1 MRALPARRIALGAL
15 CAVLL
20 AGITGPTA
28 MATDAAREHS
38 RATSPD
44 ALLVQVGHLDTREG
58 DLAPVVDLLNAVLTA
73 DNGQLPPAEARRLGE
88 AAKKAV
94 DEEAAQKAVDEEA
107 AQGPAR
113 GAVKAPAATATPSAS
128 AAPSASASATPE
140 ADLADD
146 PLDTVQKA
154 LDELLDLL
162 LPEGEDADLELPSLD
177 DVLTEVDELLDA
189 LNDSASQTS
198 VVVTRTT
205 ASDASPSPSASA
217 GTLPLFPGITA
228 LTPLTPLTAVL
239 LPAS

>member
-20 AGITGPTA
+20 AGITGPAA
-28 MATDAAREHS
+28 MAADPAREHS

-44 ALLVQVGHLDTREG
+44 ALLVQVSHLDTREG

-94 DEEAAQKAVDEEA
+94 DEEAVQKAVDEEA

-113 GAVKAPAATATPSAS
+113 GAAKAPAATATPSAS
-128 AAPSASASATPE
+128 ASVTPE
-140 ADLADD
+140 ADPTDD

-189 LNDSASQTS
+189 LNDSDPQTS
-198 VVVTRTT
+198 VVVTQTT
-205 ASDASPSPSASA
+205 TSDASPSPSA

-228 LTPLTPLTAVL
+228 LAPLTPLTAVL
-239 LPAS
+239 LPTS